1 MVINWRKKG
10 INLTQNNQ
18 NFSDAAGRYAL
29 SLFEIS
35 SEENVLD
42 QIELNVKF
50 IDQAFLNCEDFKK
63 FITNPT
69 LKKIDRLTV
78 IDELGKLNNFNIL
91 FINFLKILVEK
102 IRIFFLEKIIKNFKS
117 ILSNF
122 RGELN
127 ATVSM
132 PTKMSDIQ
140 IKEIESMLNDVI
152 KKKVNLDFKFD
163 PTLISGAKLQIG
175 SLMVDDTAKAKFNK
189 ILNNL

>member
-78 IDELGKLNNFNIL
+78 IDELGKLNNFNKL

-102 IRIFFLEKIIKNFKS
+102 NRIFFLERIIKNFKS

-122 RGELN
+122 R
-127 ATVSM
+127 
-132 PTKMSDIQ
+132 
-140 IKEIESMLNDVI
+140 
-152 KKKVNLDFKFD
+152 
-163 PTLISGAKLQIG
+163 
-175 SLMVDDTAKAKFNK
+175 
-189 ILNNL
+189 

>member
-1 MVINWRKKG
+1 M
-10 INLTQNNQ
+10 TQNNQ

-78 IDELGKLNNFNIL
+78 IDELGKLNNFNKL

-102 IRIFFLEKIIKNFKS
+102 NRIFFLERIIKNFKS

-122 RGELN
+122 KGELN